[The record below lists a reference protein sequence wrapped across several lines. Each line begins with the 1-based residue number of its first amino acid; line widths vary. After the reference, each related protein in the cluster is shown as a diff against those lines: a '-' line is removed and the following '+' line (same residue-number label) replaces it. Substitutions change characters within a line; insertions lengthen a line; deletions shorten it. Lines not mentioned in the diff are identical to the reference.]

1 MVMRRRILKLSIL
14 ISVAAAAIIVGSI
27 AISQEKL
34 AEKKDDL
41 YRNINL
47 FSDGFAIIK
56 NDYVEEVDSKELV
69 YGALRG
75 MLASLDP
82 HSQFMDPDMYNEL
95 KVDTT
100 GEFGGLGI
108 EITIKDGLLT
118 VVTPIEGTPAW
129 REGIR
134 ARDRIVKIDGELTR
148 DITLLEAVK
157 KLRGRPGSSVSITV
171 LREGEDRLLE
181 FKIVREIIKIKAIKD
196 ARILEGGIGY
206 VRLIEFRQNTSEEFR
221 RAIQKLKSQGMDALI
236 LDLRNNP
243 GGLLDA
249 AVKVT
254 ESFLEKGKLIVSTR
268 GRKGNQNME
277 FSSKSRK
284 PDLDLPLVILVNHG
298 SASGSEIVAAALQDY
313 KRAIILG
320 TQTFGKGVVQTVFPL
335 SDGSAIRLTTNKYFS
350 PTGRVIHGQGVTP
363 DIIVEEGKIELTEQ
377 KEESIADIF
386 QGLEES
392 EGRQEQAREIP
403 EKYLT
408 DNQLMRAVDVLK
420 AIKIFKAK
428 KAD

>member
-1 MVMRRRILKLSIL
+1 MRRRILKLSIL